1 MAANGPDVFCNEEA
15 ESLACRKAIEFAM
28 DAGFSEFIIEGDNN
42 TVMHAT
48 CSLNVDQSLMGNMVG
63 DI

>member
-28 DAGFSEFIIEGDNN
+28 DAGFSDFVIERDNN
-42 TVMHAT
+42 TVMHAK
-48 CSLNVDQSLMGNMVG
+48 SSPNAD
-63 DI
+63 